1 MTKQSATDVYYTF
14 FFFLKTSFI
23 SIIKLSSFYN
33 VACFFSSSF
42 FCLYTVYTLTNT
54 LGYSVRLI
62 FVALDT
68 VFLRS
73 FTFTGIN
80 LGVKLFISLY
90 LHSPKLSLYLKK
102 FNFM

>member
-1 MTKQSATDVYYTF
+1 M
-14 FFFLKTSFI
+14 FFL
-23 SIIKLSSFYN
+23 LL
-33 VACFFSSSF
+33 FFL
-42 FCLYTVYTLTNT
+42 LYTDYTLTNT

-73 FTFTGIN
+73 STFTGIN

-90 LHSPKLSLYLKK
+90 LHSPKLSLYFKIK
-102 FNFM
+102 FYVVSDAFLLQGKLDRF